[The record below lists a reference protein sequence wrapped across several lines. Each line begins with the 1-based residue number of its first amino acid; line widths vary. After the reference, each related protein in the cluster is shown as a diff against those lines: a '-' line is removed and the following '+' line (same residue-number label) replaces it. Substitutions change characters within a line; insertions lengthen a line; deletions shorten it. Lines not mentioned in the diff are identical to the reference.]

1 MSSSMSSGSD
11 PDPLRTQEDRRSLG
25 ELFGNLTDQ
34 TRSLLRQEVEL
45 AKVEIKQE
53 ATRAGK
59 ASGKLVAG
67 AVIGFVAFLLLSW
80 AIAWAIDLAWP
91 RWAAFAIVGVV
102 YAIIAAVLAQAGRK
116 QLQDVNL
123 SPSQAVDEAKETKQ
137 WASNQP

>member
-11 PDPLRTQEDRRSLG
+11 PTRPQQESRSLG
-25 ELFGNLTDQ
+25 ELFGNLTEQ
-34 TRSLLRQEVEL
+34 TRNLLRQEIEL

-67 AVIGFVAFLLLSW
+67 GAIGFVAFLLLSW
-80 AIAWAIDLAWP
+80 AIAWAIDLVWP
-91 RWAAFAIVGVV
+91 RWAAFGIVGLV
-102 YAIIAAVLAQAGRK
+102 YAIVAAVLAQAGRK

-123 SPSQAVDEAKETKQ
+123 PPPQTVDEVKETKE
-137 WASNQP
+137 WVSNQP